1 MWQHCP
7 SFLPLFLAAAEPP
20 PCGML
25 TNLLSHIYVFK
36 VRFEGLSG
44 NVQFNEKGRR
54 TNYTLHVIEMKHDG
68 IRKVTKKETSD
79 PVSGTSLLFKL
90 WCG

>member
-1 MWQHCP
+1 
-7 SFLPLFLAAAEPP
+7 
-20 PCGML
+20 ML
-25 TNLLSHIYVFK
+25 TNLLSDIYVFK

-68 IRKVTKKETSD
+68 IRKVTEKDFRSCVWHQ
-79 PVSGTSLLFKL
+79 PSVRIMVRLGLNRHFCS
-90 WCG
+90 